1 LRESSFGGEPLLDF
15 EMVVKKRRMCRE
27 YSDKDVPQEKVD
39 RILDIASRYPSAGH
53 TEPQEFI
60 VVRDQRVKEN
70 LAHAA
75 LDQTFVA
82 QAPLAIVIISDVR
95 RSAQRYGER
104 GVRFF
109 SIIDGAFVAMLVLL
123 AVVNE
128 GLGACFVGSFYD
140 EEVQEVLSLP
150 QHVRPIGIIP
160 IGYCTEEPRK
170 FPRRSRS
177 QIVQGGSS
185 SPVGASLSEEAYVT
199 LQTVIYSRCSRPRA
213 LSTEGIGV
221 APGC

>member
-1 LRESSFGGEPLLDF
+1 MGVILFMDF
-15 EMVVKKRRMCRE
+15 EMVVKKRRMCRR
-27 YSDKDVPQEKVD
+27 YSGEDVPQEKVD
-39 RILDIASRYPSAGH
+39 RILDMASRYPSAGH

-60 VVRDQRVKEN
+60 VVRDQRVKED

-82 QAPLAIVIISDVR
+82 QAPLVIVVISDVR

-123 AVVNE
+123 AVVSE

-140 EEVQEVLSLP
+140 EEVQEVLALP
-150 QHVRPIGIIP
+150 PDVRPIGIISV
-160 IGYCTEEPRK
+160 GYCAEEGPRK
-170 FPRRSRS
+170 FPRRSRE
-177 QIVQGGSS
+177 QIVHRDRYGS
-185 SPVGASLSEEAYVT
+185 G
-199 LQTVIYSRCSRPRA
+199 
-213 LSTEGIGV
+213 
-221 APGC
+221 